1 MIFSGLKLK
10 KNDFFFHNEMIYN
23 FPELGKTKPV
33 NSKTRFV
40 TLKLQNIWSD
50 FSSNIGYLLSKLEV
64 MGREGAGNRQR
75 RGLSLLLGSA
85 FRGAYPV
92 PTLYSEH
99 PLSLLGL
106 LSPPPTPTV
115 SLLLLAPIHQA
126 GWGRHCHGWEARGED
141 GENHSRAFLSS
152 LGDERTQR
160 TLTVSHRKIPSSVSL
175 RARHSVTLNQVR
187 MKIQDF

>member
-1 MIFSGLKLK
+1 
-10 KNDFFFHNEMIYN
+10 MIYN

-85 FRGAYPV
+85 FRGACAV

-106 LSPPPTPTV
+106 LPPPPTPH
-115 SLLLLAPIHQA
+115 SLPLT
-126 GWGRHCHGWEARGED
+126 
-141 GENHSRAFLSS
+141 LSS
-152 LGDERTQR
+152 YSSGQLGQ
-160 TLTVSHRKIPSSVSL
+160 TLSWLGGKRKGWWKPLQGLSL
-175 RARHSVTLNQVR
+175 KPWWWKDSTNLNNFSQENSILCLL
-187 MKIQDF
+187 KSKAFSNP